1 MTGPGYQLDI
11 KPAQR
16 RFSDREKFETYVL
29 WLIGFSA
36 SSIATVVG
44 IDRKKVLNMVN
55 RSEYAG
61 RSQMTDDQR
70 RAFLRELQDIR
81 FEDSVPIDGGRLN
94 KIRWELLP
102 IEGRKR
108 RPARRAS

>member
-1 MTGPGYQLDI
+1 MTEPSFKLDI
-11 KPAQR
+11 AAPQR
-16 RFSDREKFETYVL
+16 RFTDREKYTVYVL

-61 RSQMTDDQR
+61 RSAMPDER
-70 RAFLRELQDIR
+70 RKTFLRELQEIR
-81 FEDSVPIDGGRLN
+81 FEDGVAIDGGKLDR
-94 KIRWELLP
+94 IRWELLP
-102 IEGRKR
+102 ITGKKR
-108 RPARRAS
+108 RPARRAA